1 MLLRATR
8 TNPNE
13 VRFVN
18 GKAVVVDAKKP
29 RPAPRP
35 SQPTGPVQPKSSV
48 PEKPPAPAQA
58 PKADVPPPPDSSTFK
73 PPGDATKHAPDA
85 KSKTPDRKTARNDE
99 RRNIAQI
106 IQAYDWHKQFI
117 LNVLVLQSNHTT
129 SLLAAL
135 LSKYELSTQDD
146 EFELPPMSY
155 HGSIIPFKV
164 ITFHK
169 LAVAIFCDQQFHMFL
184 VQHINANNDQMKEID
199 PEVFERCSRL
209 SLTELE
215 KLRVLE
221 KDNLEGFFDKTKADL
236 VRKGL
241 SNEEGE
247 ELLQRRKKVL
257 LIDWFVAR
265 PRPGPTRGT
274 ALPHPAPD
282 LPGMAERV
290 RELQQTPVLYK
301 AWLEETRLETA
312 CTGTITR

>member
-1 MLLRATR
+1 M
-8 TNPNE
+8 P
-13 VRFVN
+13 
-18 GKAVVVDAKKP
+18 
-29 RPAPRP
+29 P
-35 SQPTGPVQPKSSV
+35 S
-48 PEKPPAPAQA
+48 
-58 PKADVPPPPDSSTFK
+58 PDSSTFK
-73 PPGDATKHAPDA
+73 PPGDATKHAPSDA

-106 IQAYDWHKQFI
+106 IQEYNWHKKFI
-117 LNVLVLQSNHTT
+117 LEVLVLQSNHTT

-135 LSKYELSTQDD
+135 LPKYDLSTQDD

-164 ITFHK
+164 IAFHK

-184 VQHINANNDQMKEID
+184 VQHISADDEKMKEID
-199 PEVFERCSRL
+199 PEVFEKCSKL
-209 SLTELE
+209 SLKELE

-221 KDNLEGFFDKTKADL
+221 KDNLEGFFDQIKADL
-236 VRKGL
+236 LRKGL
-241 SNEEGE
+241 TNEAGDK
-247 ELLQRRKKVL
+247 LLQRRKKVL

-265 PRPGPTRGT
+265 PRPGPTRVV